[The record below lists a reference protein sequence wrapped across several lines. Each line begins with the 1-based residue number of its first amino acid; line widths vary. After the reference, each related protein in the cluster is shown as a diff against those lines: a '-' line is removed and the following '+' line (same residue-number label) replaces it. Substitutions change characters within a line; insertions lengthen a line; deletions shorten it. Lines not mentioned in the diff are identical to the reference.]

1 MSTESAEGTA
11 DVDVSE
17 LSDDAR
23 RELAVSRVAEIVAQS
38 EPDED
43 GVEGEEEAEKKPE
56 AVKEEGAKEELDE
69 LALRVKRR
77 EVLQAERAKAKEEH
91 DFLTSSAQ
99 QELAKVRAAA
109 AEVQRQKDWYESLR
123 SDPIRAIR
131 ELGMDPEDF
140 LMRLADASSPEEKA
154 RQEKSKEES
163 RIEKL
168 ERQLADRARQ
178 EQEQAQAREWQQ
190 QTVAREMAIQQFSA
204 VAFAEEK
211 HPHLVALYEDRP
223 KELIKIADSI
233 AYTYRQ
239 RTGLEATFEELAEYL
254 ESEAAKTVSK
264 AQARLQARTATQT
277 QATQQARPLSSRDS
291 ATRRASE
298 VPVDDDGARL
308 EAAKRAVKQIVR
320 QAEANGKE

>member
-1 MSTESAEGTA
+1 MSTESAEAT
-11 DVDVSE
+11 VDTTE
-17 LSDDAR
+17 LSDEAR
-23 RELAVSRVAEIVAQS
+23 RELAVSRVAEIVAS
-38 EPDED
+38 KEPDD
-43 GVEGEEEAEKKPE
+43 DAPEGEEAEKKPE
-56 AVKEEGAKEELDE
+56 AAKEEGAKEELDE

-109 AEVQRQKDWYESLR
+109 AEVQQQKAWYESLR

-131 ELGMDPEDF
+131 ELGIDAEDF
-140 LMRLADASSPEEKA
+140 LMQLAGAASPEEKA
-154 RQEKSKEES
+154 RQEKAKEET

-168 ERQLADRARQ
+168 ERMLADRTRQ

-190 QTVAREMAIQQFSA
+190 QTVARETAIQQFSA
-204 VAFAEEK
+204 IAFAEEK

-223 KELIKIADSI
+223 KELIKVADSI
-233 AYTYRQ
+233 AFTYRQ

-264 AQARLQARTATQT
+264 AQSRLQARSATQNS
-277 QATQQARPLSSRDS
+277 ASQQAKPLSSKDG
-291 ATRRASE
+291 ATRQAPD
-298 VPVDDDGARL
+298 VPVDDEEARY
-308 EAAKRAVKQIVR
+308 EAAKRAVKQIAR
-320 QAEANGKE
+320 QAEANGKD

>member
-1 MSTESAEGTA
+1 MSTEAPEGTT

-17 LSDDAR
+17 LSDEAR
-23 RELAVSRVAEIVAQS
+23 RELAVSRVAEIVAS
-38 EPDED
+38 KEPADEPA
-43 GVEGEEEAEKKPE
+43 EEEEKKPE
-56 AVKEEGAKEELDE
+56 PVKEEGAKEELDE

-77 EVLQAERAKAKEEH
+77 ELLQAERAKAKEEH

-109 AEVQRQKDWYESLR
+109 EEVQRAKAWYESLR

-154 RQEKSKEES
+154 KQERQKEES
-163 RIEKL
+163 RIERL
-168 ERQLADRARQ
+168 ERELAERTKR
-178 EQEQAQAREWQQ
+178 EQEQAQAYERHQQ
-190 QTVAREMAIQQFSA
+190 AIARETAIQQFSA
-204 VAFAEEK
+204 VAFVEEK

-223 KELIKIADSI
+223 QELIKVADSI
-233 AYTYRQ
+233 ALAYRQ

-264 AQARLQARTATQT
+264 AQSRLQARAATQT
-277 QATQQARPLSSRDS
+277 QAPQQVKPLSTKDTG
-291 ATRRASE
+291 TRRAPE
-298 VPVDDDGARL
+298 VPVDDDEARI
-308 EAAKRAVKQIVR
+308 EAAKRAVKQIIR

>member
-1 MSTESAEGTA
+1 MSTESAETT
-11 DVDVSE
+11 VDPTD
-17 LSDDAR
+17 LSDEAR
-23 RELAVSRVAEIVAQS
+23 RELAVSRVAEIVAS
-38 EPDED
+38 KEPDDDAPER
-43 GVEGEEEAEKKPE
+43 EEAEKKPE
-56 AVKEEGAKEELDE
+56 PVKEEGAKEELDE

-109 AEVQRQKDWYESLR
+109 AEVQQQKAWLESLR

-131 ELGMDPEDF
+131 ELGIDAEDF
-140 LMRLADASSPEEKA
+140 LMQLAGATSPEEKA

-168 ERQLADRARQ
+168 ERQLAERTRQ
-178 EQEQAQAREWQQ
+178 EQEQAQAYERQQ
-190 QTVAREMAIQQFSA
+190 QAVARETAIQQFSA
-204 VAFAEEK
+204 IAFAEEK

-223 KELIKIADSI
+223 QELIKVADSI
-233 AYTYRQ
+233 AFTYRQ

-264 AQARLQARTATQT
+264 AQSRLQARSATQNS
-277 QATQQARPLSSRDS
+277 ASQQAKPLSSKDA
-291 ATRRASE
+291 ATRQAPD
-298 VPVDDDGARL
+298 VPVDDDAARY
-308 EAAKRAVKQIVR
+308 EAAKRAVKQIAR
-320 QAEANGKE
+320 QAEANGKD